1 MHLVR
6 EVFTVC
12 CSPFKADSA
21 RRRRPLDHGHMTS
34 WCSCNQHVC
43 SLWLTVISVTQLSLF
58 LPLQT
63 SFCLCLYRPSHWDS
77 QERADLDQHV
87 QRTIK
92 ETAKQSN
99 SCVRITGSYTHF
111 SLCPNP
117 QLRWAALISSVWRTA
132 QWSCFMVLDAS
143 VATFQLLNGWN
154 NFVDD
159 ICALVCRLSSLSLT
173 AANSWTC

>member
-1 MHLVR
+1 MKPGCSQTDVCASAKDTINLHTFRDAGSAPPPLHEEGCHVWCTWSEKCWQFAAVHLKLILPV
-6 EVFTVC
+6 EEDLWIMVTW
-12 CSPFKADSA
+12 
-21 RRRRPLDHGHMTS
+21 PLGP
-34 WCSCNQHVC
+34 WCSCNQHIC

-99 SCVRITGSYTHF
+99 SCVRITGSYSF
-111 SLCPNP
+111 
-117 QLRWAALISSVWRTA
+117 
-132 QWSCFMVLDAS
+132 
-143 VATFQLLNGWN
+143 
-154 NFVDD
+154 
-159 ICALVCRLSSLSLT
+159 
-173 AANSWTC
+173 